1 MQKKQQRVRRMTA
14 AEKMIK
20 EREEKQRE
28 SLHQWY
34 EEEWKARQSANPEEA
49 LALLNERW
57 RIKTEQEIQ
66 EKVEKA
72 RKEFAINKINN
83 DANRY
88 VPDPS
93 FDRVAFWRSFR
104 AKYVDLFDD
113 YREIL
118 HHVGKDGLADYSLFK
133 DYENLLERVYGIVQ
147 EQMYADVLD
156 SRYIVVRPFD
166 QTDKE
171 RTRSSVVTREEYPV
185 SMIMDYEAKTVSFL
199 IPEIFFRSK
208 KYMKIRPFY
217 LTAKETYFRETQFW
231 REIFGHLLDGKFKY
245 FDRFH
250 YPPSAHPHDWE
261 YQGRD
266 QNYLFSQIEL
276 EIIVDAKAPL
286 DPDNYHLKVMID
298 QMTRHHVFPVDTFDY
313 VKTLTIRQQEQQNR
327 DALEMVEVRLRGYRK
342 E

>member
-1 MQKKQQRVRRMTA
+1 MQMKQQRVRRMTV
-14 AEKMIK
+14 AEKIHK

-34 EEEWKARQSANPEEA
+34 DEEWKARQSANPEEA

-66 EKVEKA
+66 EKVEQA
-72 RKEFAINKINN
+72 RKEFAINKMNN

-118 HHVGKDGLADYSLFK
+118 HHVGKDELADYSLFK

-156 SRYIVVRPFD
+156 SRYTVVRSFD

-231 REIFGHLLDGKFKY
+231 REIFGHLLNEKFKY
-245 FDRFH
+245 FDRYY
-250 YPPSAHPHDWE
+250 YPPSAHPNDWE
-261 YQGRD
+261 YHHGNRVYLFNKVNLEIKVTAKEPLD
-266 QNYLFSQIEL
+266 LQNYD
-276 EIIVDAKAPL
+276 VKHAL
-286 DPDNYHLKVMID
+286 DMMVRYG
-298 QMTRHHVFPVDTFDY
+298 VFPDDSFRFLGKVSYQVFKKQSDDDMDIIEFIFSDY
-313 VKTLTIRQQEQQNR
+313 LDE
-327 DALEMVEVRLRGYRK
+327 
-342 E
+342 